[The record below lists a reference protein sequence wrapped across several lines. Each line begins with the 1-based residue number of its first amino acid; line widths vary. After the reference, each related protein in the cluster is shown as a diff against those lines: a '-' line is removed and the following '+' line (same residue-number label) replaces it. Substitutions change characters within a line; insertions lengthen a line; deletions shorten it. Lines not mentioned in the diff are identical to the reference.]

1 MSFFCRLVPIRSA
14 VVTFPHNL
22 RRLQSTASVI
32 DGPPVTETNRAE
44 STMKRF
50 WKDVG
55 IEKRRES
62 FTVTLD
68 RRALKTPSGNTL
80 LLPGNKMLIA
90 TLVATEWDNQDKLL
104 KPHALPIDLKESQT
118 SLVSR
123 AIDSL
128 GEEAVRE
135 EVCHALLEYL
145 DTDTICFHEDYPPQ
159 LVTLQTKH
167 WDPLLEWARNTFK
180 VEIHKFESILSNK
193 QPEATK
199 QRFIEEL
206 KTFTSWEMAAMERAT
221 YITKSFLIA
230 LALVKRFITVEQAS
244 IAARVEVSS
253 QIERWGE
260 VEDSH
265 DVDFHD
271 IRRQLGSA
279 ACLLS
284 LT

>member
-1 MSFFCRLVPIRSA
+1 M
-14 VVTFPHNL
+14 
-22 RRLQSTASVI
+22 
-32 DGPPVTETNRAE
+32 
-44 STMKRF
+44 
-50 WKDVG
+50 
-55 IEKRRES
+55 
-62 FTVTLD
+62 
-68 RRALKTPSGNTL
+68 
-80 LLPGNKMLIA
+80 
-90 TLVATEWDNQDKLL
+90 
-104 KPHALPIDLKESQT
+104 PHALPIT

-128 GEEAVRE
+128 AKMPTRE

-145 DTDTICFHEDYPPQ
+145 DKDTICFHEDYPPQ
-159 LVTLQTKH
+159 LVDALSRTIGIPCWNGH
-167 WDPLLEWARNTFK
+167 
-180 VEIHKFESILSNK
+180 SILSNR

-206 KTFTSWEMAAMERAT
+206 KKFTSWEMAAMERAT

-265 DVDFHD
+265 DVDFYD
-271 IRRQLGSA
+271 VRRQLGSA